1 MAEVQHDNSAE
12 HVVSEKK
19 DLSASDDVPDSFGT
33 MTKDDKRAFIL
44 LVVLYALQG
53 IPVGLTFGTMPFLL
67 KSHVGYGGL
76 GFFMLSTYPTRSS
89 YCGVLLST
97 AILSVH
103 GVFLARSGSCI
114 WAGEKAGSYL
124 CR

>member
-19 DLSASDDVPDSFGT
+19 DLSASDDAPESFGT
-33 MTKDDKRAFIL
+33 MTKDDRRAFIL

-76 GFFMLSTYPTRSS
+76 GFFMLSTYP
-89 YCGVLLST
+89 YLSL
-97 AILSVH
+97 IH
-103 GVFLARSGSCI
+103 I
-114 WAGEKAGSYL
+114 
-124 CR
+124 

>member
-19 DLSASDDVPDSFGT
+19 DKSSSDNAPESFGT

-67 KSHVGYGGL
+67 KSHVWRT
-76 GFFMLSTYPTRSS
+76 GFLHAQHVPLLDQAIVES
-89 YCGVLLST
+89 YCRQL
-97 AILSVH
+97 
-103 GVFLARSGSCI
+103 FR
-114 WAGEKAGSYL
+114 
-124 CR
+124 